1 MNTLTRVRT
10 AYGRFLTLCGWVAGA
25 ATFAMMCIV
34 VANVVTRYTLNSPIA
49 GTLELT
55 EGALPLII
63 FLSLALTQFHGGHI
77 RVTLLTDRLPHGLAR
92 ALSVIAMLAG
102 AVLFGWAAWA
112 GWLSAEKSFAIGE
125 MKRGSIRY
133 PVWPIK
139 YAVSFGMA
147 LLTLQFLLDALC
159 VAAGMTPAKPD
170 PEEVE

>member
-1 MNTLTRVRT
+1 MTTLFLVRSV
-10 AYGRFLTLCGWVAGA
+10 YGRFLTLCGWVAGV
-25 ATFAMMCIV
+25 ATFAMMCLV
-34 VANVVTRYTLNSPIA
+34 TVNVVTRYAFNRPIA

-77 RVTLLTDRLPHGLAR
+77 RVTLLTDRLPQGLAR
-92 ALSVIAMLAG
+92 GLSVLAMLAG
-102 AVLFGWAAWA
+102 AVLFAWAAWA

-133 PVWPIK
+133 PIWPIK

-159 VAAGMTPAKPD
+159 TAVGMTPASPD